1 MNVNIQ
7 AGGCDCGLFA
17 IANATAL
24 AFGHSPGSFQYN
36 QHKMRQYAFKSNE
49 LPINC
54 CAPDSIVSIDTYP
67 AHCLCMQNARDWQLW
82 KTGWNAANAKNGI
95 ITTPA
100 CVNVRAAALT
110 KSAVWHCMQCLELRK
125 PSIIYEHSHASNTNL
140 CASIILFP
148 DRTSVHYT

>member
-7 AGGCDCGLFA
+7 AGGCDCGLFT

-24 AFGHSPGSFQYN
+24 AFRHSPGSFQYN

-49 LPINC
+49 LYLFQL
-54 CAPDSIVSIDTYP
+54 IVVLQIQ
-67 AHCLCMQNARDWQLW
+67 LCQLIHIPRALSMQNQRWQLW

-125 PSIIYEHSHASNTNL
+125 PSINYEHMQS
-140 CASIILFP
+140 
-148 DRTSVHYT
+148 RV